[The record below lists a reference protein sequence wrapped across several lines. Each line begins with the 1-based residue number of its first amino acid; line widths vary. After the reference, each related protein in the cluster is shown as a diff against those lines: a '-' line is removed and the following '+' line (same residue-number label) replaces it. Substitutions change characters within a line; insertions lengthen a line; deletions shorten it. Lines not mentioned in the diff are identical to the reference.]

1 MLSRRWVLRTLTAL
15 VVLGSFRSIG
25 AIAADGDA
33 KANPAGVSLEGP
45 PSRDTF
51 RSLVNQEF
59 SLLLDNRAA
68 SLSLVRVEDDVARG
82 DGEQFT
88 ATFRGPHGLVLQEGV
103 YRIAHAT
110 AGTTELFLQPA
121 GNDPRYNYYKASFNL
136 PRDRIS
142 VPPPTRDRGR
152 GWRFVP

>member
-1 MLSRRWVLRTLTAL
+1 MLTRRRFTYTLTGL
-15 VVLGSFRSIG
+15 VVLGSHRSTCVM
-25 AIAADGDA
+25 AADDESKVPA
-33 KANPAGVSLEGP
+33 AGVSMDGP

-88 ATFRGPHGLVLQEGV
+88 VTFRGPSGLVLQEGV
-103 YRIAHAT
+103 YRLAHTT

-121 GNDPRYNYYKASFNL
+121 GNDPRYNYYKASFNRT
-136 PRDRIS
+136 RDRIP